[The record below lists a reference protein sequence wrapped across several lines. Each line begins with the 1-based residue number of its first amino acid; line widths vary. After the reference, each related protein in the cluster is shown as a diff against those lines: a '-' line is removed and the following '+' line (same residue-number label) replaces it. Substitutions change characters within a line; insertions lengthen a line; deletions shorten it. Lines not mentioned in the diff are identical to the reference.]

1 MAPSRAKIA
10 TIFLLTNIV
19 YIYVLFINNLDNSLP
34 STCDLQYQ
42 PNELLIKRLNSAVMD
57 EQLNMCSV
65 LNCCEITCENAKRTF
80 NVCCLLTTDSRLYLS
95 STKVG
100 WLSTTD
106 DHDNDDI
113 ELCITQF
120 MSNLVEVE
128 HCTDNVFIINFL
140 DETQDKCE
148 LWKCT
153 FETSENA
160 NSCLNAIA
168 QSWEKLFGVPLI
180 SA

>member
-1 MAPSRAKIA
+1 MQVSGDI
-10 TIFLLTNIV
+10 LEW
-19 YIYVLFINNLDNSLP
+19 YIYIFGIYKFRFFFSDNSLP
-34 STCDLQYQ
+34 PNCDLQYQ
-42 PNELLIKRLNSAVMD
+42 PNELILKRLNTAVMD

-65 LNCCEITCENAKRTF
+65 LNFCEITCENAKRSF
-80 NVCCLLTTDSRLYLS
+80 SICCLLTTDSRLYLS

-100 WLSTTD
+100 WLSSSS
-106 DHDNDDI
+106 DHGSEDL
-113 ELCITQF
+113 ELCVTQF

-128 HCTDNVFIINFL
+128 HCSDNVFIINFL

-153 FETSENA
+153 FETAENA
-160 NSCLNAIA
+160 NTCLNAIN